1 MEQAIFSY
9 FTTLCQL
16 LLLVASNELWNT
28 NRVLVGNLKIKRQI
42 WRPKRGWEDNIKMYL
57 KEVKLEGLN
66 RINVARDWDKWR
78 AVVNVVMLLET
89 GQLNV
94 HIIVL

>member
-28 NRVLVGNLKIKRQI
+28 NRVLVGNLKIKRQL

-89 GQLNV
+89 EQLNV
-94 HIIVL
+94 QIIVL